1 MTREKPA
8 ARGVEPAAFRWARLA
23 GKQVA
28 AAAAA
33 LLSSVLASVSQSV
46 SRRSISSRTNP
57 MMILDLS
64 APQR

>member
-1 MTREKPA
+1 MTREEPA
-8 ARGVEPAAFRWARLA
+8 ARVVEPAAFRWARLA
-23 GKQVA
+23 GKQ
-28 AAAAA
+28 AA